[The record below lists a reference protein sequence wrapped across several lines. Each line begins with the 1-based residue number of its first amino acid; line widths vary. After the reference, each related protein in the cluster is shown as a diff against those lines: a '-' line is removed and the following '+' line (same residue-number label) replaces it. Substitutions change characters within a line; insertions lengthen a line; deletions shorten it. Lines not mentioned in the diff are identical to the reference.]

1 MTTRRRYDRTI
12 RTVMWL
18 DAFLSLAMVVA
29 AIIAVPIVASI
40 GVPHAIVRS
49 VGIASI
55 VCGVLLAAFGA
66 ITAVVLMLRMRD
78 GDFLLPRE
86 LRLPLPGPM
95 RPAGVLAASVRR
107 QSERP
112 PTQRAHSTL
121 ERHEVPLP

>member
-1 MTTRRRYDRTI
+1 MTDRRRYDRTI

-18 DAFLSLAMVVA
+18 DAFLSLAMVIA
-29 AIIAVPIVASI
+29 AIVAVPVVAGV

-49 VGIASI
+49 VGIVSI

-86 LRLPLPGPM
+86 LRLPLPAPM
-95 RPAGVLAASVRR
+95 RPAGVLPASGRHQDERPGRSVRR
-107 QSERP
+107 NAASA
-112 PTQRAHSTL
+112 TRAG
-121 ERHEVPLP
+121 R

>member
-1 MTTRRRYDRTI
+1 MTNRRRYDRTI

-18 DAFLSLAMVVA
+18 DAFLSLAMVIA
-29 AIIAVPIVASI
+29 AIVAVPIVASV
-40 GVPHAIVRS
+40 GVPPAIVRS

-86 LRLPLPGPM
+86 LRLPLPGAM
-95 RPAGVLAASVRR
+95 RPAGVLAGLGAVSGRT
-107 QSERP
+107 P
-112 PTQRAHSTL
+112 RAQGQ
-121 ERHEVPLP
+121 P

>member
-1 MTTRRRYDRTI
+1 VTRQRWFAGGMTNRRRYDRTI

-18 DAFLSLAMVVA
+18 DAFLSLAIVIA
-29 AIIAVPIVASI
+29 AIVAVPIVASV

-66 ITAVVLMLRMRD
+66 ITAVLLMVRMRH

-95 RPAGVLAASVRR
+95 RPAGVLPASGRAA
-107 QSERP
+107 
-112 PTQRAHSTL
+112 RAQAHT
-121 ERHEVPLP
+121 